1 MFLQHIQR
9 SSIAFAII
17 FIAGVYTQNISAQA
31 TGTCT
36 AGTEYCEASTSN
48 DTTTT
53 TTTSDNTNTN
63 TSYQH
68 QH

>member
-1 MFLQHIQR
+1 MHLKHMR
-9 SSIAFAII
+9 IALILFSVGFAS
-17 FIAGVYTQNISAQA
+17 QNISAQA

-53 TTTSDNTNTN
+53 TTTTDK
-63 TSYQH
+63 Y
-68 QH
+68 